1 MSMGRS
7 SFAKTTT
14 SGGKRKRKMAKR
26 VGCQKKGTKSG
37 SPYSSASKKK

>member
-14 SGGKRKRKMAKR
+14 SGNGRRKMAKR
-26 VGCQKKGTKSG
+26 IGCQKKGTKSG
-37 SPYSSASKKK
+37 SPYSSASKKKK